1 MLIYNECVSDF
12 LIKLEITCWLR
23 ENERIKWE
31 IKWSTVQS
39 PSEVLEKE
47 SKNYK
52 YAQSEREA
60 GHLPRNKH
68 EATLCCSQIWALA
81 AILENLAKLWK
92 NFLLALWTLVA
103 ILEKLDDTRENLL
116 IQQRRRGEQLDLSC

>member
-1 MLIYNECVSDF
+1 MIFVFDF
-12 LIKLEITCWLR
+12 LIELEIACLWVWLR

-31 IKWSTVQS
+31 IAWL
-39 PSEVLEKE
+39 SEILEKE

-81 AILENLAKLWK
+81 AILEKLANFWK
-92 NFLLALWTLVA
+92 NLLLALWT
-103 ILEKLDDTRENLL
+103 
-116 IQQRRRGEQLDLSC
+116 

>member
-1 MLIYNECVSDF
+1 MRESYERSSDLLF
-12 LIKLEITCWLR
+12 KVQ

-31 IKWSTVQS
+31 IAWL
-39 PSEVLEKE
+39 SEILEKE

-52 YAQSEREA
+52 YVQSEREA

-81 AILENLAKLWK
+81 AILEKLANIWK
-92 NFLLALWTLVA
+92 NLRSEHKSPSW
-103 ILEKLDDTRENLL
+103 K
-116 IQQRRRGEQLDLSC
+116 S

>member
-1 MLIYNECVSDF
+1 MRESNDRSTDLQSKVQ
-12 LIKLEITCWLR
+12 

-31 IKWSTVQS
+31 IAWLL
-39 PSEVLEKE
+39 EILEKE

-92 NFLLALWTLVA
+92 NFLLALWT
-103 ILEKLDDTRENLL
+103 
-116 IQQRRRGEQLDLSC
+116 

>member
-1 MLIYNECVSDF
+1 MRESNDRSSD
-12 LIKLEITCWLR
+12 LQSKVQ

-31 IKWSTVQS
+31 IAWLL
-39 PSEVLEKE
+39 EFLEKE

>member
-1 MLIYNECVSDF
+1 MRESNDRSSD
-12 LIKLEITCWLR
+12 LQSKVQ

-31 IKWSTVQS
+31 IAWLL
-39 PSEVLEKE
+39 EILEKE

-68 EATLCCSQIWALA
+68 EATSLLFGNLSVA
-81 AILENLAKLWK
+81 AIL
-92 NFLLALWTLVA
+92 
-103 ILEKLDDTRENLL
+103 
-116 IQQRRRGEQLDLSC
+116 

>member
-1 MLIYNECVSDF
+1 MRESNDRSSD
-12 LIKLEITCWLR
+12 LQSKVQ

-31 IKWSTVQS
+31 IAWLLKI
-39 PSEVLEKE
+39 LEKE

-81 AILENLAKLWK
+81 AILE
-92 NFLLALWTLVA
+92 
-103 ILEKLDDTRENLL
+103 KLDDTRENLL